1 MKNLRF
7 YIGEVKDAVQSGYE
21 RIKAWWFE
29 LTIDVAYWWRTRA
42 YTIVALWRY
51 VIKFKWII
59 FVLCS
64 ILSILSIAYLI
75 R

>member
-21 RIKAWWFE
+21 RFIAWWFE
-29 LTIDVAYWWRTRA
+29 VTIDISYWWRAHA